1 MTLAKLEKELEK
13 SEEEAT
19 RSSLKAELA
28 RKNVE
33 NYKQAQEIKM
43 LRQLNKQL
51 GNVQNKEKDVEVEVV
66 YLSDSDD

>member
-1 MTLAKLEKELEK
+1 MAKLEKELEK

-33 NYKQAQEIKM
+33 NYKQAQEIER
-43 LRQLNKQL
+43 LRQLNEQL
-51 GNVQNKEKDVEVEVV
+51 GNVQRKEKDVEVEVV
-66 YLSDSDD
+66 YLSDSE